1 MSDLDDFLA
10 QTHPGL
16 IAGLQRSTTATLIR
30 NWKRGRPRTQ

>member
-16 IAGLQRSTTATLIR
+16 IAGLQALHNGDPDRKMTT
-30 NWKRGRPRTQ
+30 